1 MEKEVIELISSTL
14 EVDKKSISK
23 DTDLLNDLDVESL
36 DLVDLVTAF
45 EDKYGVEIAD
55 KDIKDLHTVG
65 DIVNYIKRRQDEA

>member
-14 EVDKKSISK
+14 EMDKKSISK

-45 EDKYGVEIAD
+45 EDKYSVEIAD

>member
-45 EDKYGVEIAD
+45 EDKYSVEIAD

>member
-45 EDKYGVEIAD
+45 EDKYNVEIAD

>member
-36 DLVDLVTAF
+36 DLVDLITAF
-45 EDKYGVEIAD
+45 EDKYSVEIAD

-65 DIVNYIKRRQDEA
+65 DIVNYIKKRQNEA

>member
-36 DLVDLVTAF
+36 DLVDLITAF
-45 EDKYGVEIAD
+45 EDKYSVEIAD

-65 DIVNYIKRRQDEA
+65 DIVNYIKKRQDEA